1 MKACVIKRIL
11 SEGEYI
17 ARTGATVR
25 DTAKEFGVGKSTVHS
40 DMVKRLNLIDKQLYK
55 RVKTVLYI
63 NLSQRHIRGGMATR
77 EKFKKANKKS

>member
-1 MKACVIKRIL
+1 MKASVIKRIL

-40 DMVKRLNLIDKQLYK
+40 DMVKRLNLIDKQL
-55 RVKTVLYI
+55 
-63 NLSQRHIRGGMATR
+63 
-77 EKFKKANKKS
+77 

>member
-1 MKACVIKRIL
+1 MKASVIKRIL

-77 EKFKKANKKS
+77 EKFKKASKKS